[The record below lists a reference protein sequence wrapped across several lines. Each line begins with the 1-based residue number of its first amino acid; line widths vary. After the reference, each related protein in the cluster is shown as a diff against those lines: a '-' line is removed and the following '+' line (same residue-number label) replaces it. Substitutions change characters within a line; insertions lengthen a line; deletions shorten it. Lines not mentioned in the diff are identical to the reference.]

1 MEEYNYNVEELYLYT
16 VNDGDLYRNKVI
28 PIINNLAKKMFAGKY
43 DKNLAVKAWMYL
55 VEDGLRKYN
64 KEFPEEPLRLTKDE
78 KNQVAL
84 KIQDRYEEF
93 LQETYEKLKAEKKKS
108 SLGFTR
114 VSNLS
119 QDDMDEIL
127 LCIDNT
133 EYLYDEIQKELD
145 IIAKKNIKWGYTTE
159 DKIKDS
165 AVSRL
170 KGFIYQALKEDYYS
184 LGFNRMPRSS
194 EAERKKM
201 AEELYERY
209 KDDLKL
215 KTEEL
220 KKIQGNDSKTSSRKP
235 IGRFVRTERK
245 ASVLSRRALLR
256 RRASIIRKFS

>member
-1 MEEYNYNVEELYLYT
+1 MDEIKINELYLYT
-16 VNDGDLYRNKVI
+16 VNTGDLYRKVAQ
-28 PIINNLAKKMFAGKY
+28 PIMDNLAKKIANGTY
-43 DKNLAVKAWMYL
+43 DKTKALIAWQRLADQGATRYDK
-55 VEDGLRKYN
+55 EINDGRGSMMWIPK
-64 KEFPEEPLRLTKDE
+64 KEREE
-78 KNQVAL
+78 VAKL
-84 KIQDRYEEF
+84 IQEHYEEE
-93 LQETYEKLKAEKKKS
+93 LNEKAEKLKSEKKKS

-119 QDDMDEIL
+119 QEDMDEIL

-170 KGFIYQALKEDYYS
+170 KGFINQALKEDYYS
-184 LGFNRMPRSS
+184 LGFSRMPRSS

-220 KKIQGNDSKTSSRKP
+220 KKTQGNDSKTSSRKP

-245 ASVLSRRALLR
+245 ASVLSRKAFARIRRMRAER
-256 RRASIIRKFS
+256 